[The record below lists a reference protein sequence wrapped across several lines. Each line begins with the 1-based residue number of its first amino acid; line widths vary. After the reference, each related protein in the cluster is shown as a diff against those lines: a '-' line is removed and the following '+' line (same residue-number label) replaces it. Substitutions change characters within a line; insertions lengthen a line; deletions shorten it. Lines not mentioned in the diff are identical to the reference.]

1 MDFERRH
8 VLGNL
13 LRDKYEDLFEGSV
26 FCRNRRPHEWDGWF
40 SALQDVRICPCKGVR
55 MLIGGRRTA

>member
-13 LRDKYEDLFEGSV
+13 LRDSYTDLFEGPA
-26 FCRNRRPHEWDGWF
+26 FCEIAERMNEKDGF
-40 SALQDVRICPCKGVR
+40 LVCRLCEFAS
-55 MLIGGRRTA
+55 

>member
-26 FCRNRRPHEWDGWF
+26 FCEIVDRMNGTDGF
-40 SALQDVRICPCKGVR
+40 LLCRMCEYAHAKASAC
-55 MLIGGRRTA
+55 

>member
-13 LRDKYEDLFEGSV
+13 LRDKYEDLFEESA
-26 FCRNRRPHEWDGWF
+26 FCEIVDRMNGTDGF
-40 SALQDVRICPCKGVR
+40 FALQDVRICPCKGVR